1 MNDTHK
7 VMTALVPVLL
17 VLVTFNTVLL
27 VLVTDRM
34 FTFKVLFWSF
44 SAIS

>member
-7 VMTALVPVLL
+7 VMTALVRVLL
-17 VLVTFNTVLL
+17 VLVIFNSVLL
-27 VLVTDRM
+27 VLVTDGM
-34 FTFKVLFWSF
+34 VTFKVLFWSF